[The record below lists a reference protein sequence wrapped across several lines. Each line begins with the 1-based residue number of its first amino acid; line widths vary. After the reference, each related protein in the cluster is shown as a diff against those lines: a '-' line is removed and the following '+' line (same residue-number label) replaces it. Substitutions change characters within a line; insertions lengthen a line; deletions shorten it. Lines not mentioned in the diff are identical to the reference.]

1 MLDVR
6 DALAVPFVD
15 EEVDRGRDAAADVD
29 GLDIVPHERVEVT
42 DLVEEE
48 APEPHDRL
56 LDRSRDLREHEE
68 AEDQR
73 DREDRRRDVAE
84 EKEERRDELD
94 DVLR

>member
-1 MLDVR
+1 MHGLDV
-6 DALAVPFVD
+6 
-15 EEVDRGRDAAADVD
+15 
-29 GLDIVPHERVEVT
+29 VPHERVEVT

-56 LDRSRDLREHEE
+56 LDRARDLRQHEE

-84 EKEERRDELD
+84 EEKERRDELD